1 VRDAPSLGGNV
12 VASYSSGQT
21 VVLDDWYKIAD
32 GYVWGRYTSYS
43 GHTRYI
49 AVGKATGKPETDDFL
64 VKA

>member
-1 VRDAPSLGGNV
+1 MT
-12 VASYSSGQT
+12 SYSSGQT

-43 GHTRYI
+43 GHTRYV
-49 AVGKATGKPETDDFL
+49 AVGQATGKPAADDFL